1 MKSIKKGVLSGQA
14 LLIVVLIISVVL
26 VISLSFVSR
35 SITDIS
41 VTNLEEDATR
51 AFSAA
56 EAGVEQALLD
66 GQVGVE
72 IPVNFSDSRATVNV
86 SLSEVGSSFNYPQPV
101 FPGDSV
107 TFWFVENDGSGNL
120 SCSGGRC
127 ARPANVEIC
136 YGAAGTPNNSDST
149 PAIEVSFFFDSS
161 PQSVVNSN
169 NFANVNVIRRT
180 ADVNTARRAQ
190 NNFTEAVN
198 GCGINNTYAFST
210 GNINLNSI
218 GISCFNQPG
227 CLLLAKVRVL
237 YGTNAHP
244 VGIRIIGGSL
254 SELPPQGRLIDSVG
268 TAGNATR
275 RVQVFQGFPEPP
287 SVFDSAIFSIN
298 DLTK

>member
-1 MKSIKKGVLSGQA
+1 MKSTKNSLFSGQA

-66 GQVGVE
+66 EQVGVE

-86 SLSEVGSSFNYPQPV
+86 SLSGVGNYFNYPQPV
-101 FPGDSV
+101 SPGDSA
-107 TFWFVENDGSGNL
+107 TFWFVENNGSGKL
-120 SCSGGRC
+120 SCEGGRC
-127 ARPANVEIC
+127 TRPASVEIC
-136 YGAAGTPNNSDST
+136 YGAAGTSNSSDST
-149 PAIEVSFFFDSS
+149 PAIEISFFFDGSF
-161 PQSVVNSN
+161 QSIGNPN
-169 NFANVNVIRRT
+169 NFASVNVIRRT
-180 ADVNTARRAQ
+180 ADTNTARRAQ

-198 GCGINNTYAFST
+198 ECSINNTYAFST

-227 CLLLAKVRVL
+227 CLLLAKVRIL
-237 YGTNAHP
+237 YATTAHP
-244 VGIRIIGGSL
+244 IGIRVIGGPY

-287 SVFDSAIFSIN
+287 SVFDSAVFSIH